1 LGFIYFGF
9 PETSSQRHP
18 AGFFFFSASPTDRRA
33 RRALLLPPRSSQ
45 VSCNLLESLPD
56 GIGQLMF
63 LEHLDVSGNA
73 LVRLPSLSG
82 LKAVTRLDCAGNR
95 LKSLPV
101 SLSGCAT
108 LQELC
113 CNNNPGLEWLP
124 TDLGLFQPDLR
135 GVWCN
140 GCALLELPNSLEAA
154 TGLVHLDVGRNR
166 LRRLP
171 DSLGGGQQPKLQ
183 TVRCGE
189 NAITALPAGLGDAV
203 SLRAL
208 DASHNALEEVDVLAA
223 CATLVDIRLGDNAIA
238 SLPRN
243 LAGGPRRLKAQLKAL
258 AHASSSSS
266 SSSSSTTG
274 VLKPRVFTG
283 WGDGEWDGLRVF
295 DASGN
300 RLRKIPADLA
310 ATLLAGGRTPWR
322 VLLQNNPMQTSI
334 RAALGQPDA
343 EDVDELLRYLDALN
357 DELELMDRAESELGD
372 RARRVREGKLS
383 AECPARIEMPE
394 LGVMDRSDRFDG
406 RRHRRFSVSEDA
418 PRVLKRV
425 ETTNP
430 GALRRVKP
438 IDEQYLLRCEARKA
452 AAAARART
460 RWGAAIFS
468 KMKGTNDVKEAAAK
482 LQRRDQLLDA
492 IKRATEEK
500 VRRDEEEFRWIHD
513 VELLRSIPFRLRCQ
527 LARSCRRVR
536 CTRGERVYAE
546 GDDGDTAFI
555 VVEGRCQTRI
565 NVPKDAD
572 EIDSDD
578 ESEADLIKT
587 EPNGDVVSGA
597 MSLADAVEDFARR
610 NGRDPSEA
618 EKEGLS
624 RRRHGEKACVGLET
638 LLTGAPRPHS
648 LIAKSQRTV
657 LMEISRRDLARCLAE
672 DDASRA
678 KEHALKVT
686 RAYNDAKRA
695 FVDEYGPSTGA
706 SWGEDAAAED
716 GADAYRESLL
726 ETPPAPSVRET
737 LFRAEASRQ
746 MRATPGFD
754 AIDSRE
760 ERDAMVEDYFRRLK
774 VTAHHLGLGLPDHLY
789 SNFDGDVLPW
799 CRTWRANRSVEPPE
813 LLGSDFD
820 GSSALDANRLAEWE
834 SLRATPLFG
843 GGAGLFL
850 CGEPTLTKAELR
862 HVVSAGCR
870 RVAARQDERPLCLE
884 NDPGERGCAYVVSGT
899 SRGDIVRARRPTKFD
914 PNPVPE
920 RVGVVKPGDVVCAL
934 SLLTGA
940 KATQTVIASTAA
952 RAPPKMKALE
962 VNKKC
967 LRAVVMRRPTVLDA
981 MARVVAADVAE
992 SRFADDARGVP
1003 PEKRAANELRV
1014 AHRIANAGWRHYA
1027 VGWRTWV
1034 RVGSTVRA
1042 ECRRRIIREK
1052 LFGGGAGAFFA
1063 AAAGASL
1070 DAANDEMI
1078 DEANGPPDSET
1089 AQRRKR
1095 RGELVDLDNSQ
1106 ALGMAKP
1113 FQPLIASERAAIAAR
1128 STRRVLARAGEVFVQ
1143 QGHPGNSAFLVLGG
1157 SLEALVKK
1165 PGAQDDVEGGTLVRV
1180 GKLKPG
1186 ACFGE
1191 TCLLLGARRAATVR
1205 ATRDSWL
1212 LEVGRRGLEFVVRD
1226 RPALADD
1233 LARVA
1238 AKSLSRER
1246 TIGDEGGSAAAA
1258 ADDDDD
1264 DDLGL
1269 IDDDARMSSEEHREL
1284 VERVR
1289 NWVFHGEKP
1298 RYSEEGDADGAKAP
1312 AADDDGTGLRP
1323 TRSRLAFGEATK
1335 KVMGVLQGV
1344 DCFAALDR
1352 TQMLVM
1358 LREGADLET
1367 HPPGSRVCEQG
1378 DDRRDTMLVVME
1390 GELEVEEETLTDPR
1404 SSAASGK
1411 VDKKVLRML
1420 RRGDVFGESCLFTGA
1435 PRGCTV
1441 RATYRGATLVE
1452 LSPAAIAPILRNVDS
1467 FVPTVAQ
1474 VLASR
1479 VDAGDQESRAPRV
1492 EGYPE
1497 RIPDQSPIDR
1507 AARLDASIR
1516 LRHGLAF
1523 PGEDAPRSL
1532 GLSEFR
1538 PSGTERSVID
1548 ESLSGKLRNRH
1559 PFFRRFTSEELAAV
1573 AARGV
1578 AREIGTGKHLCRQ
1591 GDAGETM
1598 FIVVSGVAM
1607 VFVEERVGERAVKR
1621 KVGEV
1626 VAGQCFGEEC
1636 ALRAGGAGADR
1647 ASTIIASPP
1656 GVRVVELGAGAFEAA
1671 FARRPALVDL
1681 AGEYLASLDAL
1692 TK

>member
-1 LGFIYFGF
+1 M
-9 PETSSQRHP
+9 
-18 AGFFFFSASPTDRRA
+18 
-33 RRALLLPPRSSQ
+33 
-45 VSCNLLESLPD
+45 SCNLLESLPD

-82 LKAVTRLDCAGNR
+82 LKAITRLDCAGNR

-101 SLSGCAT
+101 TLSGCAT
-108 LQELC
+108 LRELC
-113 CNNNPGLEWLP
+113 CNNNPSLEWLP
-124 TDLGLFQPDLR
+124 TDLGLFQPELR

-171 DSLGGGQQPKLQ
+171 DSLGGGQQPNLQ
-183 TVRCGE
+183 TLRCGE
-189 NAITALPAGLGDAV
+189 NAITALPAGLGGAV

-223 CATLVDIRLGDNAIA
+223 CATLVEIRLGDNAIA

-258 AHASSSSS
+258 AHASSSVSRGS
-266 SSSSSTTG
+266 TG

-300 RLRKIPADLA
+300 SLRKIPTDLA

-322 VLLQNNPMQTSI
+322 VLLHNNPMQASI

-343 EDVDELLRYLDALN
+343 EDVATLLRYLDALN
-357 DELELMDRAESELGD
+357 DELELMDRDESELGD

-383 AECPARIEMPE
+383 AECPARIEKPE
-394 LGVMDRSDRFDG
+394 LGVMDRSDRFA
-406 RRHRRFSVSEDA
+406 RRVHRRFSVSEDA
-418 PRVLKRV
+418 PRVLQRV
-425 ETTNP
+425 RTANP
-430 GALRRVKP
+430 GALERVKP

-460 RWGAAIFS
+460 RWGTAIFS

-500 VRRDEEEFRWIHD
+500 ARRDEEEFRWIHD
-513 VELLRSIPFRLRCQ
+513 VELLRFIPFRLRCQ
-527 LARSCRRVR
+527 LARSCRAVR

-555 VVEGRCQTRI
+555 VVEGRCQTRV

-572 EIDSDD
+572 EINSDD

-597 MSLADAVEDFARR
+597 LALADVVEDFAKR

-624 RRRHGEKACVGLET
+624 RGRRHGEKACVGLET
-638 LLTGAPRPHS
+638 LLTGAPRPHT

-657 LMEISRRDLARCLAE
+657 LMEISRRELAKCLAE

-686 RAYNDAKRA
+686 RAYNEAKRA
-695 FVDEYGPSTGA
+695 FVETYGQSQGA
-706 SWGEDAAAED
+706 SWGEDAVAEE

-726 ETPPAPSVRET
+726 ETPPAPSVREA

-746 MRATPGFD
+746 MSATPGFD
-754 AIDSRE
+754 AIDSEE
-760 ERDAMVEDYFRRLK
+760 ERDAMVEDYFRRVK
-774 VTAHHLGLGLPDHLY
+774 VTAHHLGLGLPDDLY
-789 SNFDGDVLPW
+789 SESDEEVLPW
-799 CRTWRANRSVEPPE
+799 TRTWRANRSVEPPE
-813 LLGSDFD
+813 LLGSDPD
-820 GSSALDANRLAEWE
+820 GSSSLDSNRIAEWE
-834 SLRATPLFG
+834 SLRATPLLG

-850 CGEPTLTKAELR
+850 CSEPTLTKAELR

-884 NDPGERGCAYVVSGT
+884 NDPGERGCAYVVSGN

-962 VNKKC
+962 INKKC

-981 MARVVAADVAE
+981 MARVVAADVAQ
-992 SRFADDARGVP
+992 SSFADDARGVP
-1003 PEKRAANELRV
+1003 LEKRAANELRI

-1070 DAANDEMI
+1070 DAADDDEMI
-1078 DEANGPPDSET
+1078 DEANNRPPQAET
-1089 AQRRKR
+1089 AQRRSSKR

-1113 FQPLIASERAAIAAR
+1113 LRALIASERAAIAAR

-1143 QGHPGNSAFLVLGG
+1143 QGFPGNSAFLVLGG

-1165 PGAQDDVEGGTLVRV
+1165 PGAQDDVEGGTLCRA
-1180 GKLKPG
+1180 GKLRPG

-1212 LEVGRRGLEFVVRD
+1212 LEVGRRGLEWALRE

-1238 AKSLSRER
+1238 AKGIARER
-1246 TIGDEGGSAAAA
+1246 VIGDEAAAAA
-1258 ADDDDD
+1258 ADDED

-1284 VERVR
+1284 VERVTK
-1289 NWVFHGEKP
+1289 WVFHGEKP
-1298 RYSEEGDADGAKAP
+1298 RGEEGDADDAKAP
-1312 AADDDGTGLRP
+1312 AVDDDGTPHGLRP

-1335 KVMGVLQGV
+1335 KVMGVLQNV

-1378 DDRRDTMLVVME
+1378 DDRRDTMFVVME
-1390 GELEVEEETLTDPR
+1390 GELEVKEETLTDPR

-1411 VDKKVLRML
+1411 VDKKVLRTL

-1441 RATYRGATLVE
+1441 TATYRGATLIE

-1479 VDAGDQESRAPRV
+1479 LDAGDQAPNQ
-1492 EGYPE
+1492 GPNQATY
-1497 RIPDQSPIDR
+1497 PDQHPDALIDR

-1516 LRHGLAF
+1516 LRHDLAF
-1523 PGEDAPRSL
+1523 PGEDAPRSFDV
-1532 GLSEFR
+1532 SEFR
-1538 PSGTERSVID
+1538 LSEKGTERSVID
-1548 ESLSGKLRNRH
+1548 ESLSGLLRARH

-1591 GDAGETM
+1591 GDAGKTM

-1607 VFVEERVGERAVKR
+1607 VFLEERVGERAVKR

-1636 ALRAGGAGADR
+1636 ALRAGGAAVDR
-1647 ASTIIASPP
+1647 VSTIIASPP
-1656 GVRVVELGAGAFEAA
+1656 GVRVVELGACAFEAA

-1681 AGEYLASLDAL
+1681 AGEYLASLEL
-1692 TK
+1692 V